1 MFALVN
7 KSDNQITKT
16 YSGRRGI
23 TIGENQYP
31 QTIFTLW
38 TEAERNAIDIYTI
51 EMDNSKFKNE
61 QWYNNTDITYS
72 FDGSKA
78 KGSYGDA
85 TAKAHADVNHVWTQE
100 EIDDGEAPDGT
111 SEGDAKKDD
120 DGNQLI
126 TRGLKYIL
134 IKKIKDQAEGE
145 LNKTDWYVIRKTEED
160 IAIPSTI
167 TTHRKA
173 VRTKQ
178 AAMETAITNAADT
191 AALETLHT
199 RDSNGDRPLG
209 DIPTLEQETYNGFP
223 DSRWNTI
230 NRI

>member
-7 KSDNQITKT
+7 KSDNSIIQT
-16 YSGRRGI
+16 YSGVRGI

-51 EMDNSKFKNE
+51 EIDNSKFKDQ
-61 QWYNNTDITYS
+61 QWYINTNITYS

-85 TAKAHADVNHVWTQE
+85 TAKAHADVSHVWTQE
-100 EIDDGEAPDGT
+100 EIDDGEAPGGT
-111 SEGDAKKDD
+111 SEGDAKKDN
-120 DGNQLI
+120 DGNQII

-145 LNKTDWYVIRKTEED
+145 LNKTDWYVVRKAEED
-160 IAIPSTI
+160 TAIPSSI

-173 VRTKQ
+173 VRSKQ
-178 AAMETAITNAADT
+178 AEMETAITNASDT
-191 AALETLHT
+191 PALETLHT
-199 RDSNGDRPLG
+199 YTEQEDGSITRPLG
-209 DIPTLEQETYNGFP
+209 QLPYLE
-223 DSRWNTI
+223 
-230 NRI
+230 